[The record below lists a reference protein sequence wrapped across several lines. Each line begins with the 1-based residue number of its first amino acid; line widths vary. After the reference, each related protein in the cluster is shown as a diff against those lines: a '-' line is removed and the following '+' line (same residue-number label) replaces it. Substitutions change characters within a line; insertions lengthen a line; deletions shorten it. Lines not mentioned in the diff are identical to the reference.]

1 MKYLHSYFIVIIIL
15 CCFIAACSDQKTGV
29 SLRLTHA
36 ERVRI
41 DSIYTSRL
49 DSLRPL
55 WDSLCEARYDSS
67 LKVAIDSIVSERIEE
82 EVLLRSRFSN

>member
-1 MKYLHSYFIVIIIL
+1 MKDLRSHFVVIIIL
-15 CCFIAACSDQKTGV
+15 CFFTNACSDQKTGV

-49 DSLRPL
+49 DSLRPI
-55 WDSLCEARYDSS
+55 WDSLCEAGYDSS
-67 LKVAIDSIVSERIEE
+67 LKVALDSIVSERLEE
-82 EVLLRSRFSN
+82 EDRLRSRVSN